1 MLGSVQHRNSLFG
14 KNNKVEEMKMRK
26 GKRQNLKDN
35 AAQSRKY
42 DNVIT
47 EGSED
52 QQLIKAKMETISY
65 KFDKSKT

>member
-35 AAQSRKY
+35 AA
-42 DNVIT
+42 
-47 EGSED
+47 
-52 QQLIKAKMETISY
+52 
-65 KFDKSKT
+65 